1 MTFKTI
7 NLNRRHFALT
17 ALGGFTALSLA
28 ACGGGGGDGN
38 ETSSV
43 DLRAAFDKIQYRMT
57 KDEVRAIVGRHEDD
71 GNGVSW
77 TEGNQQLLVTF
88 ATNDQMVAGAN
99 RVRWFSGSTQL
110 DRSLDLGE

>member
-38 ETSSV
+38 ETSTV
-43 DLRAAFDKIQYRMT
+43 NLRAAFDKIQYRMT

-71 GNGVSW
+71 ESNFSW
-77 TEGNQQLLVTF
+77 TEGSEDLRVFTSNDF
-88 ATNDQMVAGAN
+88 ATA
-99 RVRWFSGSTQL
+99 VRWQSGSSTL
-110 DRSLDLGE
+110 RRELDLGE